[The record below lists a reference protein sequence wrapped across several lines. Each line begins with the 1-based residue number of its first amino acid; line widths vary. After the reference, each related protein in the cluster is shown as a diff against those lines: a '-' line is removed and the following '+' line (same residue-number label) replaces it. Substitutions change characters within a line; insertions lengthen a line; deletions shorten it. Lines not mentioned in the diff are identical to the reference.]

1 MKETSW
7 TDINGKEI
15 KWNSEIAYIKRING
29 EFCLLTGKIYRSDE
43 KTFRVKGCGGNH
55 LVIWELESQ
64 RVVSLSEKHPCDGYV
79 LDARLNPVNIGDEV
93 YYIDPSESDEKQVSI
108 LKGTVTDIKNKTVV
122 IDECIERKSFN
133 VVVC

>member
-29 EFCLLTGKIYRSDE
+29 EFCLLTGKIYRFDE

-55 LVIWELESQ
+55 LVLWDLEYS
-64 RVVSLSEKHPCDGYV
+64 RVVVLCEKPPRNGDV
-79 LDARLNPVNIGDEV
+79 LDARLYPVNIGDEV
-93 YYIDPSESDEKQVSI
+93 YYIDSSEYNEKPISI
-108 LKGTVTDIKNKTVV
+108 LKGTITNIKKGIVV
-122 IDECIERKSFN
+122 INECVERECFN